1 MAGKGAETMELIV
14 TPFTI
19 EDFSPL
25 SAADAYLIG
34 NDNYGVR
41 LAASFN
47 LDGFEACVSKAHN
60 LGKRLYVNVNKVF
73 TQSEIQSVTPFL
85 EYLKEIEVDG
95 IFFSDFGV
103 YTIAKRIGI
112 ANLLIYNSETQL
124 VNPLDVEFMNS
135 LGLQGQLISKD
146 VTLKDIQAIDPKQ
159 GNIGMTIY
167 GYYHLF
173 YSKRKLVS
181 AYFEKYL
188 RDPTPYLNDYH
199 LTIRE
204 LERKENLGIIEDNN
218 GTNILSG
225 EILNGVDYIADF
237 IKQGYSLFLID
248 GIFENCTY
256 LQTLLTIFRS
266 SINGEKNCLDKLEK
280 LYPDHHYG
288 TGFYKRKLTIKDK
301 EEMPHV

>member
-1 MAGKGAETMELIV
+1 MELIV

-146 VTLKDIQAIDPKQ
+146 VTLKDIQAI
-159 GNIGMTIY
+159 
-167 GYYHLF
+167 
-173 YSKRKLVS
+173 
-181 AYFEKYL
+181 
-188 RDPTPYLNDYH
+188 
-199 LTIRE
+199 
-204 LERKENLGIIEDNN
+204 
-218 GTNILSG
+218 
-225 EILNGVDYIADF
+225 
-237 IKQGYSLFLID
+237 
-248 GIFENCTY
+248 
-256 LQTLLTIFRS
+256 
-266 SINGEKNCLDKLEK
+266 
-280 LYPDHHYG
+280 
-288 TGFYKRKLTIKDK
+288 
-301 EEMPHV
+301 